1 MSTIKAN
8 TLLAADGSTT
18 TQPSIPALD
27 TRFATAWLLY
37 DGTVVAGTS
46 TDAILASYNI
56 SSTTNLSE
64 GRHYINFINNMAS
77 DNYVTV
83 ASGLTTRSG
92 TNRVASAVPNTASR
106 CYVNTTVTS
115 SGANDDL
122 AFTSLVVFG
131 GQA

>member
-8 TLLAADGSTT
+8 TLLHSDGTST

-37 DGTVVAGTS
+37 DGNVVAGTS
-46 TDAILASYNI
+46 TNAILASYNI
-56 SSTTNLSE
+56 SSTTNLTG

-77 DNYVTV
+77 ADYVTV
-83 ASGLTTRSG
+83 ASGLATRSG
-92 TNRVASAVPNTASR
+92 TNRVASAVPNSASR
-106 CYVNTTVTS
+106 CYVNTQLTS
-115 SGANDDL
+115 TGVNSDI